1 MAEMSGEI
9 NINILFPNGEG
20 GNVSTNSENGNP
32 AAPVNVGQP
41 NADNPAAS
49 GSKSVSVAA
58 GVNVAMSLGKQAM
71 GAVVSNIGLATG
83 NNYAQ
88 ARVQGIISGVGTM
101 AGLAM
106 AASNPVTLAASIGAL
121 AISAG
126 TQIWQEVQNRKWDN
140 RRAEQCAVMYGF
152 AGENGR

>member
-20 GNVSTNSENGNP
+20 GNVSTDSENGNP

-71 GAVVSNIGLATG
+71 EQSFPHRARHRTITRRRGCRALYRVW
-83 NNYAQ
+83 AQ
-88 ARVQGIISGVGTM
+88 WRDLLWLQ
-101 AGLAM
+101 
-106 AASNPVTLAASIGAL
+106 
-121 AISAG
+121 AIL
-126 TQIWQEVQNRKWDN
+126 
-140 RRAEQCAVMYGF
+140 
-152 AGENGR
+152 

>member
-1 MAEMSGEI
+1 
-9 NINILFPNGEG
+9 
-20 GNVSTNSENGNP
+20 
-32 AAPVNVGQP
+32 
-41 NADNPAAS
+41 
-49 GSKSVSVAA
+49 
-58 GVNVAMSLGKQAM
+58 
-71 GAVVSNIGLATG
+71 
-83 NNYAQ
+83 
-88 ARVQGIISGVGTM
+88 
-101 AGLAM
+101 M